1 MCHNPSCSAN
11 SGGSLERFVAL
22 KSGKSP
28 VEAVRFIAAQRAGSV
43 SDLSSIVSSLTEDRP
58 VRLVPQEKL
67 DELRD
72 AYLSSSRAQEYMASR
87 GFDDETTE
95 IFEVGYDR
103 GMDMVIVPI
112 HNAKGE
118 PIGVNG
124 RSIEGKRFKLTRSL
138 ERNSVLFNLHR
149 ARRQGGT
156 AIVFE
161 SQFDV
166 MKAHQSGFPN
176 GICFFGSHIS
186 KEQAGSL
193 QRNFDR
199 VIIMTDA
206 DEAGRKAGHNLS
218 AMLRNTA
225 VEWAI
230 WDWGVIYP
238 DGAKDAGDMTEEQIR
253 HCINNAVSDVA
264 YKSYRQ
270 LAKR

>member
-1 MCHNPSCSAN
+1 M
-11 SGGSLERFVAL
+11 AL
-22 KSGKSP
+22 RSGKSP
-28 VEAVRFIAAQRAGSV
+28 VEAVRFIASQRAGTRT
-43 SDLSSIVSSLTEDRP
+43 DLSDVVGSLSEPRP
-58 VRLVPQEKL
+58 VRTVPQAKL
-67 DELRD
+67 DELREV
-72 AYLSSSRAQEYMASR
+72 YICSPRAQEYMASR
-87 GFDDETTE
+87 GFTDETTKV
-95 IFEVGYDR
+95 FEVGYDR

-112 HNAKGE
+112 HNQKGE

-124 RSIEGKRFKLTRSL
+124 RSVEGKRFKLTRSL

-166 MKAHQSGFPN
+166 MRAHQAGFPN
-176 GICFFGSHIS
+176 GVCFFGSHIS
-186 KEQAGSL
+186 KEQAGAL
-193 QRNFDR
+193 QRYFDR

-238 DGAKDAGDMTEEQIR
+238 DGAKDAGDMTDEQIR
-253 HCINNAVSDVA
+253 YCINNAVSDVA
-264 YKSYRQ
+264 YKSYKQ